1 MALNIYEFLGYKDT
15 IVDDKV
21 VLDTLQKEKQ
31 KWTNKMMQQPD
42 RAKSKLELIKILE
55 AELKAN
61 PNMLSEHKKMF
72 GDVQKEK
79 RKTQEKALREDA
91 MIFVINGEIDEI
103 HLNALQ
109 KRNSLFSTEE
119 ILEIL
124 GARIKARK
132 RPKPGS
138 TEKGN
143 IIDRFI
149 YKTIVEE
156 LKSIGK
162 KDLYDFVGLK
172 HSATIPEIK
181 ASNEKIYSELVTG
194 SINREGYNSIKN
206 LTGIVKT
213 WLYTEDKRA
222 DYDKT
227 LNNEAFQSV
236 ANKID
241 QIASTG
247 KIIQP
252 EQYKMLVEE
261 CTRKGMEFERAEG
274 LIYDYAESKNITIV
288 DGGLS
293 KSTTI
298 CRFCG
303 SINDKNSVICK
314 NKDCGMPLI
323 VTCPLCGK
331 KSASFEEMR
340 CTNTECGFNISDMPK
355 ALKCLNDA
363 KTRIGFL
370 NIDGAMQS
378 YLEAEEFWPGYKGLS
393 DIKSKILLAT
403 PPAPKSLVA
412 TSSGTTVNLQ
422 WLIPETKYIKY
433 EYLVVRKADSAPN
446 SPKDGVLVSITTDN
460 KMSDVITEAG
470 VSYYYAVYTRNG
482 NTLSVQSA
490 TTSAPVMVVADLK
503 GSDITLDVQET
514 QIVFNFKKTHAQSI
528 VIYRDEI
535 IIGTIS
541 GTTFIDKDLITGK
554 SYIYRFVAIYVD
566 NNGNLHHSNGLTQ
579 TLSPIAPPKPV
590 ELRLDNRERMAILSW
605 DKPPVGTV
613 VIFQSDK
620 PFPILAGNKVSI
632 DSMRYEQ
639 VDTVGTSVS
648 IAKNWSGIKYYLPVT
663 IQGGICVA
671 GKSLNIISID
681 VVTNVN
687 ISLEERKII
696 VKWSWENC
704 FSVRISYTIDGKIK
718 KYNDIEKVGSSSPVF
733 EFLPPEGCKSISV
746 SVMAKVTTSEQTLL
760 SAPFTKIISLKP
772 TKVQFV
778 SAKNKKSFFM
788 SSNKYEITYTA
799 DSALPCN
806 LNLLVNESVPP
817 MNLRDCIPIAEIKAS
832 SVLVGKTNSTIV
844 EYIRKN
850 KSVPLF
856 FRLIVADRTLSKSV
870 IVNSEIIQIK

>member
-15 IVDDKV
+15 TVDDKV

-55 AELKAN
+55 AELKVN

-72 GDVQKEK
+72 GEVQKEK

-124 GARIKARK
+124 GARIKVRK
-132 RPKPGS
+132 RPKSGS

-156 LKSIGK
+156 LKAIGK

-194 SINREGYNSIKN
+194 SINREGYNSTKN

-293 KSTTI
+293 KSTAI

-314 NKDCGMPLI
+314 DKDCGMPLI
-323 VTCPLCGK
+323 VTCPHCGK

-340 CTNTECGFNISDMPK
+340 CTKCGFNISEMPK
-355 ALKCLNDA
+355 ALLCLKDA
-363 KTRIGFL
+363 MTRISFQ

-378 YLEAEEFWPGYKGLS
+378 YQEAEGFWPGYKGLS
-393 DIKSKILLAT
+393 EIKSKILSAT

-412 TSSGTTVNLQ
+412 TSSGNTVNLQ
-422 WLIPETKYIKY
+422 WSCTETKYIKY
-433 EYLVVRKADSAPN
+433 EYVVIRKADSAPN
-446 SPKDGVLVSITTDN
+446 SPKDGVLVSFTTDN
-460 KMSDVITEAG
+460 KLSDVINEAG

-482 NTLSVQSA
+482 NTLSVQGA
-490 TTSAPVMVVADLK
+490 KTSLPVMVVADLK
-503 GSDITLDVQET
+503 VSDITLDVQET
-514 QIVFNFKKTHAQSI
+514 QISFNFKKSHAHSI
-528 VIYRDEI
+528 IIYRDEKK
-535 IIGTIS
+535 IGTIS
-541 GTTFIDKDLITGK
+541 GTTFIDKDLTKGQN
-554 SYIYRFVAIYVD
+554 YIYRFVAVYAD
-566 NNGNLHHSNGLTQ
+566 NNGTLHQSGGVTQ
-579 TLSPIAPPKPV
+579 TLSPTAPPKPV
-590 ELRLDNRERMAILSW
+590 ELRLDNRDKIAILSW
-605 DKPPVGTV
+605 EKPQVGAV
-613 VIFQSDK
+613 MLFQSEK
-620 PFPILAGNKVSI
+620 PFPILAGNKVSL

-639 VDTVGTSVS
+639 VETIGTSVS
-648 IAKNWSGIKYYLPVT
+648 IAKNWSGIRYYMPVT
-663 IQGGICVA
+663 GQGGICVA
-671 GKSLNIISID
+671 GKSISIVSID

-687 ISLEERKII
+687 VSLVEKQVV

-704 FSVRISYTIDGKIK
+704 STVRIAYTIDGKIK
-718 KYNDIEKVGSSSPVF
+718 KENDIEKVNSMSPTF
-733 EFLPPEGCKSISV
+733 SFTPPEGSKSISV
-746 SVMAKVTTSEQTLL
+746 SVMAIVKTSEQTLM
-760 SAPFTKIISLKP
+760 SSPITKILSLKP
-772 TKVQFV
+772 IKVQFV
-778 SAKNKKSFFM
+778 SVKTKKSLFV
-788 SSNKYEITYTA
+788 SSNKYEITYQV
-799 DSALPCN
+799 DSALPCD
-806 LNLLVNESVPP
+806 LHLLANESVPP
-817 MNLRDCIPIAEIKAS
+817 MDLVNYNPLAVIKATNAM
-832 SVLVGKTNSTIV
+832 VGKDNTFII
-844 EYIRKN
+844 EYNRKN
-850 KSVPLF
+850 KKVPLF
-856 FRLIVADRTLSKSV
+856 FRLVVADRKLSK
-870 IVNSEIIQIK
+870 IVTVSSEIIQL